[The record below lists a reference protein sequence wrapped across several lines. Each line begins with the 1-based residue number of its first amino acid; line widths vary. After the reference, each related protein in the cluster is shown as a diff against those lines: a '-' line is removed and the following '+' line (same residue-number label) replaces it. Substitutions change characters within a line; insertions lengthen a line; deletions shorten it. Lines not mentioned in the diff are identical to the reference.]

1 MATITPI
8 KNSKKGAYRITVSN
22 GYDSNNKQIRIST
35 TFTPDKTKSQRQ
47 QEKQVQEFAINFE
60 RQVKTGK
67 VYSGDKISF
76 ADFTKEWEEKEAKQN
91 LEETTLYSYK
101 GHLKNVILPAI
112 GKYKMSKVTPA
123 ILEQFYRSL
132 TKDNAR
138 KDGKGSYKI
147 ASIKKFHKIIS
158 GIMRTAVRWN
168 VIEENPCDKAELPRE
183 RNKSNDVKHFTLEQ
197 AMTFLEAMDKPYSV
211 PYNGHKITVPSG
223 NVIELDAYIKERM
236 LPIQFK
242 IFYRLSLFGGLR
254 KGELIALTWQD
265 IDFENNTLS
274 ITKSA
279 GHVQE
284 GQAIKATK
292 TVNSNRVIPIP
303 KTEID
308 LLNRWKTEQKN
319 FMLTVGSKWEG
330 YRGKEFDKN
339 SVFIQTN
346 INYGKTMNVSTPY
359 RKFVDF
365 INYYNQTVEKEEN
378 KLPVIPLHGLRHTC
392 ATLNI
397 ALGTDIK
404 TVQAILGHANIQ
416 TTLNTYTHALEEK
429 KREASNALDML
440 LNKQA

>member
-1 MATITPI
+1 MATIRKI
-8 KNSKKGAYRITVSN
+8 KNSKKGAYQIIVSN
-22 GYDSNNKQIRIST
+22 GYDSNNKQIRVTT

-47 QEKQVQEFAINFE
+47 QEKQVQEFAIDFE
-60 RQVKTGK
+60 RQVKTGR

-76 ADFTKEWEEKEAKQN
+76 ADFVKEWEEKEAKQN

-132 TKDNAR
+132 TKDNAK

-211 PYNGHKITVPSG
+211 SFKGHKITVPSG
-223 NVIELDAYIKERM
+223 KVIELDTYIKERM

-254 KGELIALTWQD
+254 KGELIA
-265 IDFENNTLS
+265 
-274 ITKSA
+274 
-279 GHVQE
+279 
-284 GQAIKATK
+284 
-292 TVNSNRVIPIP
+292 
-303 KTEID
+303 
-308 LLNRWKTEQKN
+308 
-319 FMLTVGSKWEG
+319 
-330 YRGKEFDKN
+330 
-339 SVFIQTN
+339 
-346 INYGKTMNVSTPY
+346 
-359 RKFVDF
+359 
-365 INYYNQTVEKEEN
+365 
-378 KLPVIPLHGLRHTC
+378 
-392 ATLNI
+392 
-397 ALGTDIK
+397 
-404 TVQAILGHANIQ
+404 
-416 TTLNTYTHALEEK
+416 
-429 KREASNALDML
+429 
-440 LNKQA
+440 

>member
-1 MATITPI
+1 MAVCT
-8 KNSKKGAYRITVSN
+8 
-22 GYDSNNKQIRIST
+22 
-35 TFTPDKTKSQRQ
+35 
-47 QEKQVQEFAINFE
+47 
-60 RQVKTGK
+60 
-67 VYSGDKISF
+67 
-76 ADFTKEWEEKEAKQN
+76 
-91 LEETTLYSYK
+91 
-101 GHLKNVILPAI
+101 
-112 GKYKMSKVTPA
+112 A

-132 TKDNAR
+132 TKDNAK

-211 PYNGHKITVPSG
+211 PFKGHKITVPSG
-223 NVIELDAYIKERM
+223 KVIELDTYIKERM

-284 GQAIKATK
+284 GQTIKATK
-292 TVNSNRVIPIP
+292 TVNSNRIIPIP

-308 LLNRWKTEQKN
+308 LLSRWKTEQKN

-339 SVFIQTN
+339 NVFIQMN
-346 INYGKTMNVSTPY
+346 VNYGKTMNVSTPY

-365 INYYNQTVEKEEN
+365 INYYNQTIEKEEN

-429 KREASNALDML
+429 KREASNALDVL

>member
-1 MATITPI
+1 MATIRKI
-8 KNSKKGAYRITVSN
+8 KNSKKGSYQIIVSN
-22 GYDSNNKQIRIST
+22 GYDANNKQIRVTT
-35 TFTPDKTKSQRQ
+35 TFTPDITKTQRQ
-47 QEKQVQEFAINFE
+47 QEKQVKEFAIDFE

-67 VYSGDKISF
+67 IYSGDKISF
-76 ADFTKEWEEKEAKQN
+76 EDFVKEWEENEGKQN
-91 LEETTLYSYK
+91 LEATTLYSYN
-101 GHLKNVILPAI
+101 GHLKNVILPVI
-112 GKYKMSKVTPA
+112 GKYKMSKITPV

-132 TKDNAR
+132 TKDNAK

-183 RNKSNDVKHFTLEQ
+183 RKKNNDVKHFTQEQ
-197 AMTFLEAMDKPYSV
+197 AMTFLEAMDKPYKVS
-211 PYNGHKITVPSG
+211 YKGRKITVPNG
-223 NVIELDAYIKERM
+223 KVIELDTYIKDRM

-242 IFYRLSLFGGLR
+242 IFFRLSLFGGLR
-254 KGELIALTWQD
+254 KGELIALTWND
-265 IDFENNTLS
+265 IDFERNEIS

-279 GHVQE
+279 GHVKE

-292 TVNSNRVIPIP
+292 TAKSNRVIPVP
-303 KTEID
+303 QTEID
-308 LLNRWKTEQKN
+308 LLGRWKTEQKN
-319 FMLTVGSKWEG
+319 FMLTVGSKWKG
-330 YRGKEFDKN
+330 YRGKDFDKN

-346 INYGKTMNVSTPY
+346 VNYGETMNIGTPY

-365 INYYNQTVEKEEN
+365 IDYYNQTVENEEN
-378 KLPVIPLHGLRHTC
+378 KLPQIPLHGLRHTC

-404 TVQAILGHANIQ
+404 TVQAILGHANVQ

-429 KREASNALDML
+429 KREATNALDIL
-440 LNKQA
+440 LNKKA

>member
-1 MATITPI
+1 MAWKTGQSG
-8 KNSKKGAYRITVSN
+8 NKKGRPRLDEV
-22 GYDSNNKQIRIST
+22 
-35 TFTPDKTKSQRQ
+35 
-47 QEKQVQEFAINFE
+47 EKQNVSYFKQ
-60 RQVKTGK
+60 QLKK
-67 VYSGDKISF
+67 YSVP
-76 ADFTKEWEEKEAKQN
+76 A
-91 LEETTLYSYK
+91 LEELFELMTNSINQDIRYK
-101 GHLKNVILPAI
+101 CATYILDRCYGKEFVAEKLEEQSKDITIKLITRQGTEVDQALIDLKNVILPAI

-132 TKDNAR
+132 TKDNAK

-211 PYNGHKITVPSG
+211 PFKGHKITVPSG
-223 NVIELDAYIKERM
+223 KVIELDTYIKERM

-284 GQAIKATK
+284 GQTIKATK
-292 TVNSNRVIPIP
+292 TVNSNRIIPIP

-308 LLNRWKTEQKN
+308 LLSRWKTEQKN

-339 SVFIQTN
+339 NVFIQMN
-346 INYGKTMNVSTPY
+346 VNYGKTMNVSTPY

-365 INYYNQTVEKEEN
+365 INYYNQTIEKEEN

-429 KREASNALDML
+429 KREASNALDVL

>member
-22 GYDSNNKQIRIST
+22 GYDSNNKQIRVTT
-35 TFTPDKTKSQRQ
+35 TFTPDKTKSLRR
-47 QEKQVQEFAINFE
+47 QEKQVQEFAIDFE

-67 VYSGDKISF
+67 VYCGDKISF
-76 ADFTKEWEEKEAKQN
+76 ADFVKEWEEKEAKQN
-91 LEETTLYSYK
+91 LDGTTLYGYK
-101 GHLKNVILPAI
+101 GDLKNVILPAI
-112 GKYKMSKVTPA
+112 GKYKISKITPV
-123 ILEQFYRSL
+123 ILERFYRGL

-147 ASIKKFHKIIS
+147 ASIKKYHKIIS

-168 VIEENPCDKAELPRE
+168 AIEENPCDKAELPRE
-183 RNKSNDVKHFTLEQ
+183 RSKINDVKHFTYEQ
-197 AMTFLEAMDKPYSV
+197 ARTFLEAMDKPYNV
-211 PYNGHKITVPSG
+211 PYKGHKITIPNG
-223 NVIELDAYIKERM
+223 KILELNTYVKERKLSM
-236 LPIQFK
+236 QFK

-254 KGELIALTWQD
+254 KGELIALTWED

-284 GQAIKATK
+284 GQTIKSTK
-292 TVNSNRVIPIP
+292 TVNSNRVIPIL
-303 KTEID
+303 KTEVN
-308 LLNRWKTEQKN
+308 LLSKWKIEQKN

-339 SVFIQTN
+339 SIFIQTN
-346 INYGKTMNVSTPY
+346 INYGKTMNVTTPY
-359 RKFVDF
+359 RKFIDF
-365 INYYNQTVEKEEN
+365 LNYHNQTVEKEEDR
-378 KLPVIPLHGLRHTC
+378 LPIIPLHGLRHTC
-392 ATLNI
+392 ATLHI

-404 TVQAILGHANIQ
+404 TLQAILGHANIQ
-416 TTLNTYTHALEEK
+416 TTLNIYAHALEEK
-429 KREASNALDML
+429 KREASNALEVL